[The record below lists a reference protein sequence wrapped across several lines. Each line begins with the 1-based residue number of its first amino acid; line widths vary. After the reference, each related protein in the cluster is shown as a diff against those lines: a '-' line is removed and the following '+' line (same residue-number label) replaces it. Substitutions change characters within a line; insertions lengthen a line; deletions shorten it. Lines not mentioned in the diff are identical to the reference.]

1 MMDFWIQFYL
11 FLRNFNQIII
21 KFMNNE
27 VVYDLKDVQENYC
40 ELVIRD
46 IWILKLDIYLIKNIL
61 ILI

>member
-11 FLRNFNQIII
+11 FLRNFNYIII